1 MLTHLVIHRLAVLE
15 HLELS
20 FESGMSVFTGETGA
34 GKSILIDALGLTLGE
49 RAESSL
55 IRPGHHSAEVSAFY
69 DIADLPE
76 VQQFLEMHQLHQVSA
91 GQNECIIRRTLTDEG
106 RSRAYINGHAVPV
119 QQLKELGEHLITL
132 HSQHQHHA
140 LLKPSYQVA
149 LLDAYAN
156 HPELL
161 AEVSSAY
168 RQLQTAEKEYQQLLS
183 LQTQTE
189 KLALLEYQL
198 QELEELNLALNE
210 FKLLEVEHKQ
220 LSHAE
225 QFGLECS
232 NILAALEQDN
242 QDEARAHTQTNILAI
257 LHHNIAKLK
266 SLSTSLQTDKLKN
279 CVELLNTAAIA
290 LEEGVSELT
299 HFKESISND
308 PARLAVVDERLSQIF
323 NLARKHRVN
332 PESLNEHKE
341 TLTEEALKLKHLNES
356 LQGMEEKIRVL
367 KQQYDVSAAHLSECR
382 KKASLTLTSKIL
394 ERIRHLD
401 MPNSQFEVRMLP
413 TTNRSELGADDIEFM
428 VSLNPGH
435 PLQPLRKIA
444 SGGELSRISL
454 AIQVI
459 TAEKMTIPTLI
470 FDEVDVGVSGKTA
483 EIVGKLLRSLGQ
495 RTQVLCVTHLP
506 QVAAQGHHHYKVEK
520 QQTDSMTTTQIKNLN
535 AKEKVSEIARLLGGI
550 QITENTMKYAK
561 EMLAAAV

>member
-20 FESGMSVFTGETGA
+20 FKPGMSVFTGETGA

-55 IRPGHHSAEVSAFY
+55 IRPGHTSAEVSAFY
-69 DIADLPE
+69 DIERLPH
-76 VQQFLEMHQLHQVSA
+76 VQQFLTDHGLSSP
-91 GQNECIIRRTLTDEG
+91 GQPECIIRRTLTDEG

-119 QQLKELGEHLITL
+119 QQLRELGEHLITL

-156 HPELL
+156 HPELIKRVQS
-161 AEVSSAY
+161 EY
-168 RQLQTAEKEYQQLLS
+168 QQLQAAEKEYQQLLG

-198 QELEELNLALNE
+198 QELEELKLSPNE
-210 FKLLEVEHKQ
+210 FRTLEIEHKQ
-220 LSHAE
+220 LNHAE
-225 QFGLECS
+225 RWALEC
-232 NILAALEQDN
+232 D
-242 QDEARAHTQTNILAI
+242 AI
-257 LHHNIAKLK
+257 LEATAQDSQNDHRPSILVGLQQNIAKLK
-266 SLSTSLQTDKLKN
+266 ALSLEAPHLKN
-279 CVELLNTAAIA
+279 CFELFNSAAIA
-290 LEEGVSELT
+290 LEEGISELST
-299 HFKESISND
+299 LKESISSD
-308 PARLAVVDERLSQIF
+308 PERLAWVDARIGQIF

-332 PESLNEHKE
+332 PESLLEHQE
-341 TLTEEALKLKHLNES
+341 TIAEEALKLKHLEAS
-356 LQGMEEKIRVL
+356 LQGIDEKLQTIKKRYR
-367 KQQYDVSAAHLSECR
+367 KEAKALSESR
-382 KKASLTLTSKIL
+382 KIAANTLIQKIL

-401 MPNSQFEVRMLP
+401 MLHGQFDIHLQHTE
-413 TTNRSELGADDIEFM
+413 NFSSIGSDDIEFM

-459 TAEKMTIPTLI
+459 TAEQMTIPTLI

-483 EIVGKLLRSLGQ
+483 EIVGKLLRALGE

-506 QVAAQGHHHYKVEK
+506 QVAAQGHHHYKVAK
-520 QQTDSMTTTQIKNLN
+520 LQTDQSTTTHIEKL
-535 AKEKVSEIARLLGGI
+535 KDSDKVSEVARLLGGI
-550 QITENTMKYAK
+550 NITKNTLKYAK
-561 EMLAAAV
+561 EMLETVE